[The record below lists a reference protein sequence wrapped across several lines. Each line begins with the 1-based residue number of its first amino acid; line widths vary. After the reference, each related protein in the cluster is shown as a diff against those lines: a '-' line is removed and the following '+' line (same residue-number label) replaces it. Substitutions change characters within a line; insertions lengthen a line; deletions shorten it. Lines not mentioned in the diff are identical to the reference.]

1 MDLSLV
7 LAKILGLYCLIVSI
21 SILLNYQRIP
31 VLVHEFV
38 ESEGLKYIAGL
49 ISLILGII
57 VVIIHPIISYDWRLI
72 ITLFGWGAFLYG
84 LVNLFIPEL
93 ALQIIRLIGSYRKIF
108 SIFAFAIFLF
118 SLILLAEG
126 FNIPFMKALIP
137 I

>member
-108 SIFAFAIFLF
+108 SIFAFAVFLF

>member
-93 ALQIIRLIGSYRKIF
+93 ALQIIKLIGSHRNLF
-108 SIFAFAIFLF
+108 TLFAVAIFLF

>member
-72 ITLFGWGAFLYG
+72 ITTFGWGTFLYG

-93 ALQIIRLIGSYRKIF
+93 ALHIIRLIGSHRNLFIL
-108 SIFAFAIFLF
+108 FAVTVFLF

>member
-72 ITLFGWGAFLYG
+72 ITTFGWGAFLYG

-93 ALQIIRLIGSYRKIF
+93 ALHIIRLIGSHSNLFIL
-108 SIFAFAIFLF
+108 FAVTVFLF

>member
-57 VVIIHPIISYDWRLI
+57 VIIIHPIISYDWRLI

-108 SIFAFAIFLF
+108 SIFAFAVFLF